1 MPANINTIV
10 IIGAGAAGLFSAI
23 HNKLNWPRA
32 TVIILEKSSNILAK
46 VKISGGGRCN
56 VTHACFDPKQLIEHY
71 PRGKKELLGCFYKFQ
86 PQDTMNWF
94 ESEGVQLKIESDN
107 RVFPRSN
114 SSQTIIDCLLEK
126 AKKLNIIIETKMAIK
141 SVTKQQQQF
150 IIQIKNDT
158 NITCNKLILA
168 TGSNPLGHNIA
179 KHLGHSII
187 EPIPSLFTIKINDH
201 NLTSLHGLSV
211 KYTACSLNAFK
222 KQTQYGPLLITHWG
236 LSGPAIIKL
245 SAIHAHYL
253 HENHY
258 KAPLSI
264 NWLSQLTPRD
274 IQLYLHNTRQSA
286 PKKQLQTHCPFS
298 TIPLRLWQYLLRK
311 TPLTPTQTWSTL
323 TPHHLQLLTQTL
335 TQTKLTIS
343 GKGVFKE
350 EFVTCGGVALNEI
363 NFSTMESKCC
373 ENLHIIGECLNIDGL
388 TGGFNFQNAWTTAF
402 LSAKKK

>member
-23 HNKLNWPRA
+23 HNKLNWPKA

-126 AKKLNIIIETKMAIK
+126 AKKLNIIIKTKMAIK

-187 EPIPSLFTIKINDH
+187 EPIPSLFTFKINDH

-211 KYTACSLNAFK
+211 KNTACSLNTFK

-245 SAIHAHYL
+245 SAIHANYL

-373 ENLHIIGECLNIDGL
+373 ENLHSIGECLNIDGL

-402 LSAKKK
+402 LSSK